1 MSIKKDSPRTYCQVC
16 GRKMT
21 LSNVFK
27 ESSGRISWKF
37 ICHYCDT
44 VTQFY
49 DETTEKGEDTMT
61 KENGRTYENVDELIK
76 TLKEIDPGLQVRR
89 SFGYLLSINLFGDTL
104 VTINH
109 PDSNHLDGYWFQWIN
124 PTEGNCKTL
133 EIIKSAMGVTNNLLT
148 QFNTY
153 TPEGFF
159 NHDDQDSEDEEV
171 YDF

>member
-1 MSIKKDSPRTYCQVC
+1 MSVKKDSPRTYCQVC

-104 VTINH
+104 AAIKR
-109 PDSNHLDGYWFQWIN
+109 PDSNHLDGYWFQWIAQ
-124 PTEGNCKTL
+124 TDGSRRTS
-133 EIIKSAMGVTNNLLT
+133 EIIKNVMGIINNLLT
-148 QFNTY
+148 QFDTY
-153 TPEGFF
+153 TPDGFWDCEDKDTQ
-159 NHDDQDSEDEEV
+159 DDED
-171 YDF
+171 